1 MSSSPVPSSSPRRQ
15 RSLSEA
21 RALVSAWQ
29 ASSQSKSSWC
39 RAQGVLETTLQSC
52 LTRVRRAD
60 GTGLGSGFIAVCP
73 PRQVMPSVAGEL
85 RIDLGGVMQLLGLHL
100 DDVAQV
106 LRALR
111 EEVS

>member
-1 MSSSPVPSSSPRRQ
+1 VERGGAAHGSRQ
-15 RSLSEA
+15 LHS
-21 RALVSAWQ
+21 
-29 ASSQSKSSWC
+29 
-39 RAQGVLETTLQSC
+39 G
-52 LTRVRRAD
+52 AD

-85 RIDLGGVMQLLGLHL
+85 RIDLGGGMQLLGLHL